1 MTKFLK
7 TLCNSLAS
15 LLPCIALVMT
25 FASHAHAV
33 DTAGTVSFVIGS
45 AQADQA
51 GQASQAIVR
60 GANVFVGQTIVTGI
74 NGHVH
79 LKMIDGAAVIV
90 RPSSRLKIEEYVYD
104 ALNPSKSRIK
114 ISLETGVV
122 RSITGKAGEAS
133 KESFRLNTPLA
144 AIGIRGTDFVVQADN
159 EITRVIVQ
167 SGAIVLSPLSADC
180 LKDALGP
187 CKNAQARTLTAAMRN
202 AYLELRAKSEAPILV
217 PAEKALESPNL
228 LSPPRPEEPK
238 VNSDKSNKVGAA
250 QTENFVADANR
261 AAIKAKTDSTAANTK
276 PETKPNTTPEV
287 KPEPLPEFW
296 WGRWEQYAKDG
307 KSVTSA
313 SSEDRDM
320 VGANSVFGM
329 LRKTN
334 NDGVLPSSGV
344 VGFKL
349 ADSESHVLNPDKS
362 LSEAKIIN
370 PSLTV
375 DFTNRRYDTS
385 LTVQTGTVGN
395 VEIQSKGSVTFQ
407 GYFINEVNT
416 PDTEI
421 GGGLTTNGS
430 QAGYV
435 FQRLLSGGYFVVGAT
450 RWKRAP

>member
-1 MTKFLK
+1 MTKLFKKIYSPIL
-7 TLCNSLAS
+7 TLLSS
-15 LLPCIALVMT
+15 LVMVL
-25 FASHAHAV
+25 AIVAPAQAADS
-33 DTAGTVSFVIGS
+33 AGTVSFVIGS
-45 AQADQA
+45 AQAEQG
-51 GQASQAIVR
+51 GQASQVIIR
-60 GANVFVGQTIVTGI
+60 GAQVFAGQTIVTGV

-104 ALNPSKSRIK
+104 EQTPSKSRIK

-122 RSITGKAGEAS
+122 RSITGKAGEVS

-144 AIGIRGTDFVVQADN
+144 AIGIRGTDFVVLADQ
-159 EITRVIVQ
+159 EITRVVVQ

-202 AYLELRAKSEAPILV
+202 AYLELRAKSDAPILV

-238 VNSDKSNKVGAA
+238 VNSDKSNKVSAS

-261 AAIKAKTDSTAANTK
+261 AAIKAKTDNTAPNTK
-276 PETKPNTTPEV
+276 PETKPEV

-296 WGRWEQYAKDG
+296 WGRWEQYAQDG
-307 KSVTSA
+307 KSVTSV
-313 SSEDRDM
+313 STEDRDV
-320 VGANSVFGM
+320 VGTNSVFGIV
-329 LRKTN
+329 RKTN

-349 ADSESHVLNPDKS
+349 ADSEAHVLNPDKS
-362 LSEAKIIN
+362 LTDAKIIN

-395 VEIQSKGSVTFQ
+395 VDVQSKGSVTFQ
-407 GYFINEVNT
+407 GYFINEANS
-416 PDTEI
+416 PNTEI
-421 GGGLTTNGS
+421 SGGLTTSGS
-430 QAGYV
+430 QAGFL
-435 FQRLLSGGYFVVGAT
+435 FQRLLSGGYAVVGAT

>member
-51 GQASQAIVR
+51 GQASQVVVR
-60 GANVFVGQTIVTGI
+60 GSNVFVGQTIVTGI

-79 LKMIDGAAVIV
+79 LKMVDGAAVIV

-159 EITRVIVQ
+159 EITRVVVQ

-238 VNSDKSNKVGAA
+238 VNSDKSTKVGAT

-261 AAIKAKTDSTAANTK
+261 AAIKSKTDSTAGNTK
-276 PETKPNTTPEV
+276 PETKPNTTPEI

-296 WGRWEQYAKDG
+296 WGRWEPYAKDG
-307 KSVTSA
+307 KSTTSVSIEGREVVA
-313 SSEDRDM
+313 S
-320 VGANSVFGM
+320 NSVFGIY
-329 LRKTN
+329 RKTN
-334 NDGVLPSSGV
+334 NDDILPSSGV

-375 DFTNRRYDTS
+375 DFANRRYDTS
-385 LTVQTGTVGN
+385 LTVQTGTLGN
-395 VEIQSKGSVTFQ
+395 VDIQSKGNITFQ
-407 GYFINEVNT
+407 GYFINELNT
-416 PDTEI
+416 PDTEVS
-421 GGGLTTNGS
+421 GGLTATGS
-430 QAGYV
+430 QAGYL